1 MNPIVAIDPI
11 EPTGRAFEQF
21 CEAVKLFQEKGLLS
35 NTTIASTIHSALYP
49 VPISWYSEMKGRY
62 VDEALDRIEAACAGR
77 FMFQTVK
84 VFESNSSWNETLVA
98 QLSRYG
104 KKLGSNL
111 LVVGSNNRKGLP
123 HWILGSFAETA
134 ALTATLPVLV
144 VKPHW
149 KESSYSREVRILVAV
164 DANVPPTVDQIRWIS
179 KMAKASSAEVD
190 LVYVRPKRR
199 MFIDDVRP
207 PKEKSDALEALK
219 KIQKSL
225 STDGIKAQVRILEE
239 TKSLAHTL
247 AEFADERKTWLTIAT
262 SAKRS
267 MPHKLLL
274 GSTARRFLTL
284 TERPF
289 LSLRSEK

>member
-1 MNPIVAIDPI
+1 MNPLVAIDPI
-11 EPTGRAFEQF
+11 EPKGQTFENF

-35 NTTIASTIHSALYP
+35 KTTIASAIHSALYP
-49 VPISWYSEMKGRY
+49 VPISWYSEMKRRY
-62 VDEALDRIEAACAGR
+62 AIEALDRIEAACECR
-77 FMFQTVK
+77 FAFQAAK
-84 VFESNSSWNETLVA
+84 VLQSNSSWNEDLVA
-98 QLSRYG
+98 QLTRYG
-104 KKLGSNL
+104 IKTGRNL
-111 LVVGSNNRKGLP
+111 IVVGSNNRKGLP

-134 ALTATLPVLV
+134 ALTAKLPVLV

-149 KESSYSREVRILVAV
+149 NQSSYSRKVRILLAI
-164 DANVPPTVDQIRWIS
+164 DANVPPTIDQIRWIS

-190 LVYVRPKRR
+190 LAYVLPKRR
-199 MFIDDVRP
+199 MVIDAVQP
-207 PKEKSDALEALK
+207 SKGKNEALETLK

-225 STDGIKAQVRILEE
+225 STDGTKAQVQILDE

-262 SAKRS
+262 STKRS
-267 MPHKLLL
+267 LSYKLLL

-289 LSLRSEK
+289 LSLRLE